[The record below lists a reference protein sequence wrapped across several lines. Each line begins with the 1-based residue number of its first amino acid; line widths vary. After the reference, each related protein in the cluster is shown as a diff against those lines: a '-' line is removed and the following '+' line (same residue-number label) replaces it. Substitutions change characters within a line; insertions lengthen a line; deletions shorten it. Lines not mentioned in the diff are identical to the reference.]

1 VTALDT
7 PAATAA
13 ANRAA
18 ARSVSAIALNQ
29 IAQVAGSVLFVA
41 LVPRTLGTIVY
52 GQLAFAFALM
62 TILQMVGELGY
73 QEIFSRYLP
82 EVRQRQGEAGVRA
95 LVRSLFTVRAALG
108 LALGVLSLLI
118 AHVAADWLTPAQL
131 VLIAMAVSARVW
143 ALGPFPLLLGLGET
157 YKWSVETTW
166 RQIVVTGLTLMLVR
180 GPSLTLGLLAMTL
193 HELVFLALGLW
204 WVREWLFEKDDPAE
218 QRGAGG
224 GRMKAEGGGQ
234 KSEVGSQRPHA
245 STGAVVEK
253 TSDIRP
259 LTSQLLRFGF
269 LFSLANLGLV
279 VLFRISPIS
288 VEWLTGSHI
297 QTGFFD
303 LALGGLLLIYTLLGQ
318 VAYAFVP
325 ILTQLHLAQQPAEAD
340 RWLGRVAR
348 YSTMLVALAVG
359 GMWAVAAP
367 LAPLLFGES
376 FGPAA
381 DTQRMMAFAL
391 LPLPVAWAGVTLT
404 AVERRPRRKLWAALA
419 GLAAFAAAA
428 VALREAAS
436 PGIALAFGLAM
447 LGYAAGFGRSA
458 LHAVRAGGAS
468 WALALAGT
476 AVFAPLFFT
485 RFATVPVALGAW
497 FGLACLYMALMLAA
511 RVARP
516 AELRTFLSALRK

>member
-1 VTALDT
+1 M
-7 PAATAA
+7 
-13 ANRAA
+13 
-18 ARSVSAIALNQ
+18 
-29 IAQVAGSVLFVA
+29 LFVA

-118 AHVAADWLTPAQL
+118 AHVAADWLTPLQL
-131 VLIAMAVSARVW
+131 VLIAIAVSARVW

-166 RQIVVTGLTLMLVR
+166 RQIVVTGLTLLLVR

-204 WVREWLFEKDDPAE
+204 WVRKWLFEPKLAAKEKKLEAGSRKLERGDSAAE
-218 QRGAGG
+218 VPVSSRQ
-224 GRMKAEGGGQ
+224 
-234 KSEVGSQRPHA
+234 
-245 STGAVVEK
+245 
-253 TSDIRP
+253 P
-259 LTSQLLRFGF
+259 LTSHLLRFGF
-269 LFSLANLGLV
+269 LFSLANLSLV

-419 GLAAFAAAA
+419 GLAAFGVAA

-468 WALALAGT
+468 LALALAGT

-497 FGLACLYMALMLAA
+497 FGLACVYMALMLAA